1 MSGSVG
7 NFYRSA
13 AWRLTLAALLILAG
27 NRQLSAHKVTPDPTV
42 DVFLKAA
49 AGDHLTVKVWLPM
62 IALGDANLQRTSDG
76 HFIPEQIRPA
86 LDVVARGIA
95 RDLELQEGDDPLPA
109 PSVTT
114 TMSPDES
121 FVAIDL
127 DYPLQANQSDLSARF
142 HTFRGQGQL
151 VATQI
156 HYTSEAG
163 RTRNFVVDGQPV
175 RISFAP
181 SFIEVLR
188 HFVDEGS
195 DVLFEG
201 ADFLLLT
208 LCLIAVARSNRVMAA
223 ATAAVLAGQ
232 IVVVGLSAAGL
243 LARSPSTVF
252 VVGALAASAV
262 VVLAIQDVA
271 SPQSPWVPALCFAF
285 GVMSGPAIAGRL
297 LHDWGFAGSHV
308 LAAVAGFILTIA
320 IGEIWVTAL
329 LWSAAG
335 LIRRRGRIAELA
347 VLSTAIFAGHAALH
361 RVIDQ
366 GQALADAGTLTFDR
380 FMFSLTVGWALLIL
394 AAGILSTLFSGT
406 AVARSAWLDS
416 PSEIETR

>member
-1 MSGSVG
+1 MADSVR
-7 NFYRSA
+7 NLYRPA
-13 AWRLTLAALLILAG
+13 LAALLLFAASS
-27 NRQLSAHKVTPDPTV
+27 QLSAHKVTPDPTV

-49 AGDHLTVKVWLPM
+49 DNPLTVKVWLPM
-62 IALGDANLQRTSDG
+62 IALGDANLPRASDG
-76 HFIPEQIRPA
+76 HFIQEQIRPA
-86 LDVVARGIA
+86 LDIVARGIA

-114 TMSPDES
+114 TMSPDET

-127 DYPLQANQSDLSARF
+127 DYPIQASRSDLSARF
-142 HTFRGQGQL
+142 HTFRAQGQP

-156 HYTSEAG
+156 HYTSEEG

-201 ADFLLLT
+201 ADFLLLAV
-208 LCLIAVARSNRVMAA
+208 CLIAVARSNQAMAV

-243 LARSPSTVF
+243 LAPSPSTMLF
-252 VVGALAASAV
+252 LGTLAASAV

-271 SPQSPWVPALCFAF
+271 SPQSPWLPALCFAF
-285 GVMSGPAIAGRL
+285 GVMSGSAVASRL

-308 LAAVAGFILTIA
+308 LAAPLGFMLTVA
-320 IGEIWVTAL
+320 IGEIWVMAL

-335 LIRRRGRIAELA
+335 LIRRRGRIAELV

-366 GQALADAGTLTFDR
+366 GQALADAGTFTFDR

-394 AAGILSTLFSGT
+394 TAGVLSTLFSGT
-406 AVARSAWLDS
+406 AVGQSAWLDRR
-416 PSEIETR
+416 SEIETR

>member
-7 NFYRSA
+7 NFYHRRAAPA
-13 AWRLTLAALLILAG
+13 AWRLALAALLILAG

-49 AGDHLTVKVWLPM
+49 GNHLMVKVWLPM
-62 IALGDANLQRTSDG
+62 IALGDANLQRASDG
-76 HFIPEQIRPA
+76 HFIREQIRPA
-86 LDVVARGIA
+86 LDIVARAIA
-95 RDLELQEGDDPLPA
+95 GDLELQEGDDPLPA
-109 PSVTT
+109 PSATT

-127 DYPLQANQSDLSARF
+127 DYPLQATQSDLSARF

-181 SFIEVLR
+181 SFIEVVR

-201 ADFLLLT
+201 ADFLLLAV
-208 LCLIAVARSNRVMAA
+208 CLIAVARSNRVMAA
-223 ATAAVLAGQ
+223 ATAAVLGGQ

-243 LARSPSTVF
+243 LTPSPSTMF
-252 VVGALAASAV
+252 VVGTLAASAV

-271 SPQSPWVPALCFAF
+271 SPQSSWVPALCFAF

-297 LHDWGFAGSHV
+297 LH
-308 LAAVAGFILTIA
+308 
-320 IGEIWVTAL
+320 
-329 LWSAAG
+329 
-335 LIRRRGRIAELA
+335 
-347 VLSTAIFAGHAALH
+347 
-361 RVIDQ
+361 
-366 GQALADAGTLTFDR
+366 
-380 FMFSLTVGWALLIL
+380 
-394 AAGILSTLFSGT
+394 
-406 AVARSAWLDS
+406 
-416 PSEIETR
+416 

>member
-1 MSGSVG
+1 
-7 NFYRSA
+7 
-13 AWRLTLAALLILAG
+13 
-27 NRQLSAHKVTPDPTV
+27 
-42 DVFLKAA
+42 
-49 AGDHLTVKVWLPM
+49 M
-62 IALGDANLQRTSDG
+62 IALADANLPRTSDG
-76 HFIPEQIRPA
+76 HFLQEQIRPA
-86 LDVVARGIA
+86 LDIVARGIA
-95 RDLELQEGDDPLPA
+95 RDLELQEGDDPLGV
-109 PSVTT
+109 PSVAT

-127 DYPLQANQSDLSARF
+127 DYPIPANRSDLSARF
-142 HTFRGQGQL
+142 HTFRAQGQL

-156 HYTSEAG
+156 HFTSAEG

-175 RISFAP
+175 RIAFAP
-181 SFIEVLR
+181 SIIEVLR

-201 ADFLLLT
+201 ADFLLLAI
-208 LCLIAVARSNRVMAA
+208 CLIAVARNNRTMGV

-232 IVVVGLSAAGL
+232 IVVVALSAAGL
-243 LARSPSTVF
+243 LAPSPSTMLVLGTF
-252 VVGALAASAV
+252 AASAV

-271 SPQSPWVPALCFAF
+271 SPQSPWLPALCFAF
-285 GVMSGPAIAGRL
+285 GLMSSPAIASRL

-308 LAAVAGFILTIA
+308 LAALVGFTLTVA
-320 IGEIWVTAL
+320 IGEIWVMAL

-366 GQALADAGTLTFDR
+366 GQALADAGTFTFDR
-380 FMFSLTVGWALLIL
+380 FMFSVTVGWALLIL
-394 AAGILSTLFSGT
+394 TAGILSTLFSGT
-406 AVARSAWLDS
+406 APGRS
-416 PSEIETR
+416 PSLARPSRIETR